1 MGYSRK
7 NPDKGQELSTWNFE
21 SRCIEERAHE
31 YSRVQLKKKWNFWG
45 FYKETLMWN
54 FLGFWFLTLKLPRD
68 GTEVCRIW
76 RVESLFSLDF
86 LKVKLQVSKFQREYF
101 RHPICLDFFWNS
113 PAWKK
118 NRRMGGTAHPTPP
131 CSPNHGKS
139 CEDLKLIGV
148 YWKSIM
154 WKFQRSIKIRIG
166 ISRDYQKI
174 LGFWSWVRDE
184 DSFCLK
190 FLRIEW

>member
-54 FLGFWFLTLKLPRD
+54 FLGSWFLTLKLPRD
-68 GTEVCRIW
+68 DTQVCRIW

-113 PAWKK
+113 PMDRWVSSKK
-118 NRRMGGTAHPTPP
+118 SNHYFSSTTIGTIPEKNSKQRWGG
-131 CSPNHGKS
+131 
-139 CEDLKLIGV
+139 
-148 YWKSIM
+148 
-154 WKFQRSIKIRIG
+154 
-166 ISRDYQKI
+166 
-174 LGFWSWVRDE
+174 
-184 DSFCLK
+184 
-190 FLRIEW
+190 LREGLPQVLRA